1 MALPENLVHA
11 VILKTQ
17 IIDDFKNGIAKGAD
31 RGSFLEG
38 VAEITRLGVAA
49 LKKYTGE

>member
-17 IIDDFKNGIAKGAD
+17 IIDDFKNGIAKGVGTGFQDAM
-31 RGSFLEG
+31 
-38 VAEITRLGVAA
+38 AEITRLGVAA
-49 LKKYTGE
+49 LKKYVGE